1 MLGIQPQTFHTSLEA
16 LPITRFEKS
25 CIKSF
30 QCVRITSIKK
40 TDEPI
45 FSYRCKKCSRKMIY
59 FFRLYLFNSA
69 QFTRNGREKYAEKNK
84 RKVNRK

>member
-40 TDEPI
+40 TDEP
-45 FSYRCKKCSRKMIY
+45 F
-59 FFRLYLFNSA
+59 LA
-69 QFTRNGREKYAEKNK
+69 TVVK
-84 RKVNRK
+84 RVVER